1 MADKA
6 YASTS
11 GGKVNV
17 PLDSYNR
24 ALRKGRHPRS
34 FGRDDTSTLWNAL
47 KTSSD
52 RVSNV
57 RFGQTLGSV
66 VDKEAVPPPSSPVM
80 LSRVD
85 SIAAPSRDG
94 RDEGSPVGRQSFSRL
109 RGKAPALALGMAGSS
124 SPEKRDAL
132 RRGKKKHHHNGSTDD
147 VLCRLQALGTT
158 SSPTLSVPVAATNA
172 PGQPPPAST
181 SSSSTS
187 NDIDTAK
194 LRNDFSAQS
203 DARIYFGSTVALEL
217 FNGDMMMVSVADSS
231 VVVHPLEHIKHQAKG
246 ARDKLLFTLVN
257 LHELRSANA
266 IKYGDSV
273 WLQLSVGTG
282 ETSWEQGGVL
292 GAKVRKAPE
301 LNALTLSQKR
311 SSNPLDPSDN
321 KDNCGQDPDVLINV
335 GFPVPVKAY
344 LPKTRDDTTD
354 SQIDDMQ
361 ARLRNKSSRMLGR
374 WIMRSAVA
382 NANAKDGYVYNNHEI
397 YLEQDWFY
405 LGADSDPLTR
415 GHVAVLRQLPPP
427 KNHKPG
433 EYIIERRT
441 AWKVRLVDS
450 SNGGLG
456 LSLVQQQMERLLF
469 KAKTQLKASER
480 MRDGESRCYGNG
492 LQGGQNFP
500 RQMRQHIQTITT
512 TSDQAYI
519 GLQHDRVSNLNA
531 YFETKMAAMDDTTA
545 GQRRGKKHQL
555 SPLDS
560 GGGGSVLQGARSMT
574 SLTSSSSSS
583 SSVQVCNLCVSN
595 RRFDLCTH
603 DHDVSRLLS
612 TGAPLVSSPSA
623 GSSMHSRSASD
634 RSLLSTADQLTRAKQ
649 SEAADM
655 RERDRIMRMLGDQD
669 ARLVGVIRTT
679 EHQAAMAAI
688 QRRTHHDFSEDDV
701 PHFTSTVS
709 MRHKRHAP
717 PPPEDGLPDID
728 ELRRHLSESKP
739 KGLFA
744 DDEEDDNGGV
754 SGADNSCDD
763 DVDGDEGQDQDN
775 GGDDGRDSDASS
787 DTDDDFITDA
797 EIQTLEF
804 VNVDKA
810 SMLYGNDEKA
820 LLEMLVGFADL
831 ALHRVVPQLRE
842 ALSSHNKASLLETA
856 DFLARAAE
864 FVVARR
870 IQVHVMGLIQS
881 VATSNVDDFSGI
893 EPTLDRLIK
902 EVEGTAR
909 FVEKFKAKQQQ
920 PPLAA
925 ASCSSN
931 DVIEEVN
938 DPHSSE

>member
-1 MADKA
+1 MGEMKA
-6 YASTS
+6 VQLAA
-11 GGKVNV
+11 
-17 PLDSYNR
+17 R
-24 ALRKGRHPRS
+24 AFPD
-34 FGRDDTSTLWNAL
+34 F
-47 KTSSD
+47 
-52 RVSNV
+52 
-57 RFGQTLGSV
+57 
-66 VDKEAVPPPSSPVM
+66 E
-80 LSRVD
+80 
-85 SIAAPSRDG
+85 
-94 RDEGSPVGRQSFSRL
+94 
-109 RGKAPALALGMAGSS
+109 APALALGMAGSS

-147 VLCRLQALGTT
+147 VLRRLQALGTT

-311 SSNPLDPSDN
+311 SCNPLDPSDN
-321 KDNCGQDPDVLINV
+321 KDSCGQDPDVLINV

-344 LPKTRDDTTD
+344 LPKAINTIHPPL
-354 SQIDDMQ
+354 SMDMLVYYATAQ
-361 ARLRNKSSRMLGR
+361 QVVKDAWSMDHAVRRRECKCQRRTSLITWSRLNLTQ
-374 WIMRSAVA
+374 
-382 NANAKDGYVYNNHEI
+382 GYVYNNHEI

-480 MRDGESRCYGNG
+480 MRDGSESRCYGNG

-519 GLQHDRVSNLNA
+519 GLQHDRV
-531 YFETKMAAMDDTTA
+531 
-545 GQRRGKKHQL
+545 
-555 SPLDS
+555 
-560 GGGGSVLQGARSMT
+560 
-574 SLTSSSSSS
+574 
-583 SSVQVCNLCVSN
+583 QVCNLCVSN

-612 TGAPLVSSPSA
+612 TGTPLVSSPSA

-634 RSLLSTADQLTRAKQ
+634 RSLLSTAEQLTRAKQ

-655 RERDRIMRMLGDQD
+655 RERDRIMRYTTHHKRLNHD
-669 ARLVGVIRTT
+669 AR
-679 EHQAAMAAI
+679 E
-688 QRRTHHDFSEDDV
+688 
-701 PHFTSTVS
+701 
-709 MRHKRHAP
+709 
-717 PPPEDGLPDID
+717 LPDID

-763 DVDGDEGQDQDN
+763 DADGDEGQDQDD

-856 DFLARAAE
+856 DFLARVCAALCKMME
-864 FVVARR
+864 SDRHDVDICR
-870 IQVHVMGLIQS
+870 QQS
-881 VATSNVDDFSGI
+881 LSWQDAFKCTVATSNVDDFSGI

-925 ASCSSN
+925 ASSSSN
-931 DVIEEVN
+931 DVVEEVN

>member
-1 MADKA
+1 MGEMKA
-6 YASTS
+6 VQLAA
-11 GGKVNV
+11 
-17 PLDSYNR
+17 R
-24 ALRKGRHPRS
+24 AFPD
-34 FGRDDTSTLWNAL
+34 F
-47 KTSSD
+47 
-52 RVSNV
+52 
-57 RFGQTLGSV
+57 
-66 VDKEAVPPPSSPVM
+66 E
-80 LSRVD
+80 
-85 SIAAPSRDG
+85 
-94 RDEGSPVGRQSFSRL
+94 
-109 RGKAPALALGMAGSS
+109 APALALGMAGSS

-147 VLCRLQALGTT
+147 VLRRLQALGTT

-311 SSNPLDPSDN
+311 SCNPLDPSDN
-321 KDNCGQDPDVLINV
+321 KDSCGQDPDVLINV

-344 LPKTRDDTTD
+344 LPKAINTIHPPLSMDMLTRDDTTD

-382 NANAKDGYVYNNHEI
+382 NANAKD
-397 YLEQDWFY
+397 QDWFY

-480 MRDGESRCYGNG
+480 MRDGSESRCYGNG

-519 GLQHDRVSNLNA
+519 GLQHDRVRI
-531 YFETKMAAMDDTTA
+531 
-545 GQRRGKKHQL
+545 RRLVIMKPQL
-555 SPLDS
+555 LCHSSVRPL
-560 GGGGSVLQGARSMT
+560 R
-574 SLTSSSSSS
+574 

-612 TGAPLVSSPSA
+612 TGTPLVSSPSA

-634 RSLLSTADQLTRAKQ
+634 RSLLSTAEQLTRAKQ

-655 RERDRIMRMLGDQD
+655 RERDRIMRYTTHHKRLNHD
-669 ARLVGVIRTT
+669 AR
-679 EHQAAMAAI
+679 E
-688 QRRTHHDFSEDDV
+688 
-701 PHFTSTVS
+701 
-709 MRHKRHAP
+709 
-717 PPPEDGLPDID
+717 LPDID

-763 DVDGDEGQDQDN
+763 DADGDEGQDQDD

-856 DFLARAAE
+856 DFLARVCAALCKMME
-864 FVVARR
+864 SDRHDVDICR
-870 IQVHVMGLIQS
+870 QQS
-881 VATSNVDDFSGI
+881 LSWQDAFKCTVATSNVDDFSGI

-925 ASCSSN
+925 ASSSSN
-931 DVIEEVN
+931 DVVEEVN

>member
-1 MADKA
+1 MGEMKA
-6 YASTS
+6 VQLAA
-11 GGKVNV
+11 
-17 PLDSYNR
+17 R
-24 ALRKGRHPRS
+24 AFPD
-34 FGRDDTSTLWNAL
+34 F
-47 KTSSD
+47 
-52 RVSNV
+52 
-57 RFGQTLGSV
+57 
-66 VDKEAVPPPSSPVM
+66 E
-80 LSRVD
+80 
-85 SIAAPSRDG
+85 
-94 RDEGSPVGRQSFSRL
+94 
-109 RGKAPALALGMAGSS
+109 APALALGMAGSS

-147 VLCRLQALGTT
+147 VLRRLQALGTT

-311 SSNPLDPSDN
+311 SCNPLDPSDN
-321 KDNCGQDPDVLINV
+321 KDSCGQDPDVLINV

-344 LPKTRDDTTD
+344 LPKAINTIHHPL
-354 SQIDDMQ
+354 SMDMLVYYATAQ
-361 ARLRNKSSRMLGR
+361 QVVKDAWSMDHAVRRREYKCQRRTSLITWSRLNLTQ
-374 WIMRSAVA
+374 
-382 NANAKDGYVYNNHEI
+382 GYVYNNHEI

-480 MRDGESRCYGNG
+480 MRDGSESRCYGNG

-519 GLQHDRVSNLNA
+519 GLQHDRVRI
-531 YFETKMAAMDDTTA
+531 
-545 GQRRGKKHQL
+545 RRLVIMKPQL
-555 SPLDS
+555 
-560 GGGGSVLQGARSMT
+560 
-574 SLTSSSSSS
+574 
-583 SSVQVCNLCVSN
+583 
-595 RRFDLCTH
+595 
-603 DHDVSRLLS
+603 LL
-612 TGAPLVSSPSA
+612 SSPSA

-634 RSLLSTADQLTRAKQ
+634 RSLLSTAEQLTRAKQ

-655 RERDRIMRMLGDQD
+655 RERDRIMRYTTHHKRLNHD
-669 ARLVGVIRTT
+669 AR
-679 EHQAAMAAI
+679 E
-688 QRRTHHDFSEDDV
+688 
-701 PHFTSTVS
+701 
-709 MRHKRHAP
+709 
-717 PPPEDGLPDID
+717 LPDID

-763 DVDGDEGQDQDN
+763 DADGDEGQDQDD

-856 DFLARAAE
+856 DFLARVCAALCKMME
-864 FVVARR
+864 SDRHDVDICR
-870 IQVHVMGLIQS
+870 QQS
-881 VATSNVDDFSGI
+881 LSWQDAFKCTVATSNVDDFSGI

-925 ASCSSN
+925 ASSSSN
-931 DVIEEVN
+931 DVVEEVN

>member
-555 SPLDS
+555 SPLGHSSVRPLRSSVSALSVDS

-655 RERDRIMRMLGDQD
+655 RERDRIMRY
-669 ARLVGVIRTT
+669 T
-679 EHQAAMAAI
+679 
-688 QRRTHHDFSEDDV
+688 THH
-701 PHFTSTVS
+701 
-709 MRHKRHAP
+709 KRLNHEA
-717 PPPEDGLPDID
+717 
-728 ELRRHLSESKP
+728 
-739 KGLFA
+739 
-744 DDEEDDNGGV
+744 
-754 SGADNSCDD
+754 
-763 DVDGDEGQDQDN
+763 
-775 GGDDGRDSDASS
+775 
-787 DTDDDFITDA
+787 
-797 EIQTLEF
+797 
-804 VNVDKA
+804 
-810 SMLYGNDEKA
+810 
-820 LLEMLVGFADL
+820 
-831 ALHRVVPQLRE
+831 RE
-842 ALSSHNKASLLETA
+842 
-856 DFLARAAE
+856 
-864 FVVARR
+864 V
-870 IQVHVMGLIQS
+870 
-881 VATSNVDDFSGI
+881 
-893 EPTLDRLIK
+893 
-902 EVEGTAR
+902 
-909 FVEKFKAKQQQ
+909 
-920 PPLAA
+920 
-925 ASCSSN
+925 
-931 DVIEEVN
+931 
-938 DPHSSE
+938 

>member
-1 MADKA
+1 MGEMKA
-6 YASTS
+6 VQLAA
-11 GGKVNV
+11 
-17 PLDSYNR
+17 R
-24 ALRKGRHPRS
+24 AFPD
-34 FGRDDTSTLWNAL
+34 F
-47 KTSSD
+47 
-52 RVSNV
+52 
-57 RFGQTLGSV
+57 
-66 VDKEAVPPPSSPVM
+66 E
-80 LSRVD
+80 
-85 SIAAPSRDG
+85 
-94 RDEGSPVGRQSFSRL
+94 
-109 RGKAPALALGMAGSS
+109 APALALGMAGSS

-147 VLCRLQALGTT
+147 VLRRLQALGTT

-321 KDNCGQDPDVLINV
+321 KDSCGQDPDVLINV

-344 LPKTRDDTTD
+344 LPKAINTIHHPL
-354 SQIDDMQ
+354 SMDMLVYYATAQ
-361 ARLRNKSSRMLGR
+361 QVVKDAWSMDHAVRRREYKCQRRTSLITWSRLN
-374 WIMRSAVA
+374 VTQ
-382 NANAKDGYVYNNHEI
+382 GYVYNNHEI

-480 MRDGESRCYGNG
+480 MRDGSMPRIKS
-492 LQGGQNFP
+492 LQCP
-500 RQMRQHIQTITT
+500 T
-512 TSDQAYI
+512 AAVK
-519 GLQHDRVSNLNA
+519 RVSI
-531 YFETKMAAMDDTTA
+531 
-545 GQRRGKKHQL
+545 
-555 SPLDS
+555 
-560 GGGGSVLQGARSMT
+560 
-574 SLTSSSSSS
+574 
-583 SSVQVCNLCVSN
+583 VQVCNLCVSN

-612 TGAPLVSSPSA
+612 TGTPLVSSPSA

-634 RSLLSTADQLTRAKQ
+634 RSLLSTAEQLTRAKQ

-655 RERDRIMRMLGDQD
+655 RERDRIMRYTTHHKRLNHD
-669 ARLVGVIRTT
+669 AR
-679 EHQAAMAAI
+679 E
-688 QRRTHHDFSEDDV
+688 
-701 PHFTSTVS
+701 
-709 MRHKRHAP
+709 
-717 PPPEDGLPDID
+717 LPDID

-754 SGADNSCDD
+754 SGADNSGDD
-763 DVDGDEGQDQDN
+763 DANGDEGQDQDD

-856 DFLARAAE
+856 DFLARVCAALCKMME
-864 FVVARR
+864 SDRHDVDICR
-870 IQVHVMGLIQS
+870 QQS
-881 VATSNVDDFSGI
+881 LSWQDAFKCTVATSNVDDFSGI

-920 PPLAA
+920 PPLAS
-925 ASCSSN
+925 ASSSSN
-931 DVIEEVN
+931 DVVEEVN

>member
-1 MADKA
+1 MGEMKA
-6 YASTS
+6 
-11 GGKVNV
+11 
-17 PLDSYNR
+17 
-24 ALRKGRHPRS
+24 
-34 FGRDDTSTLWNAL
+34 
-47 KTSSD
+47 
-52 RVSNV
+52 
-57 RFGQTLGSV
+57 
-66 VDKEAVPPPSSPVM
+66 
-80 LSRVD
+80 
-85 SIAAPSRDG
+85 
-94 RDEGSPVGRQSFSRL
+94 
-109 RGKAPALALGMAGSS
+109 APALALGMAGSS

-147 VLCRLQALGTT
+147 VLRRLQALGTT

-181 SSSSTS
+181 LSSSTS

-321 KDNCGQDPDVLINV
+321 KDSCGQDPDVLINV

-344 LPKTRDDTTD
+344 LPKAINTIHPPL
-354 SQIDDMQ
+354 SMDMLVYYATAQ
-361 ARLRNKSSRMLGR
+361 QVVKDAWSMDHAVRCRECKCQRRTSLITWSRLNLTQ
-374 WIMRSAVA
+374 
-382 NANAKDGYVYNNHEI
+382 GYVYNNHEI

-480 MRDGESRCYGNG
+480 MRESRCYGNG

-519 GLQHDRVSNLNA
+519 GLQHDRVRI
-531 YFETKMAAMDDTTA
+531 
-545 GQRRGKKHQL
+545 RRLVIMKPQL
-555 SPLDS
+555 LCHSSVRPLRSSVSALSVDS
-560 GGGGSVLQGARSMT
+560 GGGGSVH
-574 SLTSSSSSS
+574 
-583 SSVQVCNLCVSN
+583 VCNLCVSN

-634 RSLLSTADQLTRAKQ
+634 RSLLSTAEQLTRAKQ

-655 RERDRIMRMLGDQD
+655 RERDRIMRYTTHHKRSKHD
-669 ARLVGVIRTT
+669 AR
-679 EHQAAMAAI
+679 E
-688 QRRTHHDFSEDDV
+688 
-701 PHFTSTVS
+701 
-709 MRHKRHAP
+709 
-717 PPPEDGLPDID
+717 LPDID

-754 SGADNSCDD
+754 SGADNSGDD
-763 DVDGDEGQDQDN
+763 DADGDEGQDQDD

-856 DFLARAAE
+856 DFLARVCADLCKMME
-864 FVVARR
+864 SDRHDVDICR
-870 IQVHVMGLIQS
+870 QQS
-881 VATSNVDDFSGI
+881 LSWQDAFKCTVATSNVDDFSGI

-920 PPLAA
+920 PLLAA
-925 ASCSSN
+925 ASSSSN
-931 DVIEEVN
+931 DVVEEVN

>member
-1 MADKA
+1 MGEMKA
-6 YASTS
+6 VQLAA
-11 GGKVNV
+11 
-17 PLDSYNR
+17 R
-24 ALRKGRHPRS
+24 AFPD
-34 FGRDDTSTLWNAL
+34 F
-47 KTSSD
+47 
-52 RVSNV
+52 
-57 RFGQTLGSV
+57 
-66 VDKEAVPPPSSPVM
+66 E
-80 LSRVD
+80 
-85 SIAAPSRDG
+85 
-94 RDEGSPVGRQSFSRL
+94 
-109 RGKAPALALGMAGSS
+109 APALALGMAGSS

-147 VLCRLQALGTT
+147 VLRRLQALGTT

-194 LRNDFSAQS
+194 LRNDFSAQN

-344 LPKTRDDTTD
+344 LPKAINTIHPPLSMDMLTRDDTTD

-382 NANAKDGYVYNNHEI
+382 NANAKD
-397 YLEQDWFY
+397 QDWFY

-480 MRDGESRCYGNG
+480 MRDGSHSSVR
-492 LQGGQNFP
+492 
-500 RQMRQHIQTITT
+500 
-512 TSDQAYI
+512 
-519 GLQHDRVSNLNA
+519 
-531 YFETKMAAMDDTTA
+531 
-545 GQRRGKKHQL
+545 
-555 SPLDS
+555 PL
-560 GGGGSVLQGARSMT
+560 R
-574 SLTSSSSSS
+574 

-655 RERDRIMRMLGDQD
+655 RERDRIMRY
-669 ARLVGVIRTT
+669 T
-679 EHQAAMAAI
+679 
-688 QRRTHHDFSEDDV
+688 THH
-701 PHFTSTVS
+701 
-709 MRHKRHAP
+709 KRLNHEAR
-717 PPPEDGLPDID
+717 ELPDID

-856 DFLARAAE
+856 DFLARVCAALCKMME
-864 FVVARR
+864 SDRHDVDICR
-870 IQVHVMGLIQS
+870 QQS
-881 VATSNVDDFSGI
+881 LSWQDAFKCTNVDDFSGI